1 MERYVVERLVN
12 PTMVTERC
20 EIQVDDGRVTEV
32 RPAGKGVTGCEP
44 AIGLTAVPGF
54 IDLHTHGA
62 MGHDI
67 MDADP
72 AGYAEI
78 ASHHLRHGTTGFLG
92 STLTA
97 ELEQIDAVLG
107 VAREYARQNARE
119 AAAGCEASLIG
130 IHVEGPWLAPES
142 AGAQNTAYMH
152 APEEPDFELIRA
164 NRDLIR
170 MATFSY
176 HYESAPAFLDLL
188 NQLGIIAACGHD
200 RGTDDLIQQ
209 AFERGLR
216 HITHLFSANSMFH
229 RVNGYKHLGA
239 LEMALM
245 TPGVTV
251 EAIADG
257 RHVTK
262 HIWRFLRHNKPAD
275 EIVVVSDSMRA
286 AGMPPDPRRI
296 IRLGEIEA
304 IVDDGVAWL
313 ADRSAF
319 AGSVSTMDNSFRML
333 VGEWGESL
341 TDAVR
346 MTSTNQARALGM
358 LDHLGSIEPG
368 KRADFVLLDD
378 ELNVVQVVKAG
389 VVVRYAGRA

>member
-1 MERYVVERLVN
+1 MERFAVDRLVG
-12 PTMVTERC
+12 PAGVTERK
-20 EIQVDDGRVTEV
+20 EIVVDDGRITEI
-32 RPAGKGVTGCEP
+32 RPVGTG
-44 AIGLTAVPGF
+44 ATGLTAVPGF
-54 IDLHTHGA
+54 IDIHTHGA

-67 MDADP
+67 MDGDP

-78 ASHHLRHGTTGFLG
+78 ASHHVRHGTTAFVG

-97 ELEQIDAVLG
+97 PLEQISGVLD
-107 VAREYARQNARE
+107 VAREYTKANAE
-119 AAAGCEASLIG
+119 AAAAGREASLLG

-176 HYESAPAFLDLL
+176 HYQSAPAFLDLL
-188 NQLGIIAACGHD
+188 NALGIIAACGHD
-200 RGTDDLIQQ
+200 RGTDDLIAQ
-209 AFERGLR
+209 AFDRGLR

-257 RHVTK
+257 RHVTS
-262 HIWRFLRHNKPAD
+262 HMWRFLRHNKQPD

-286 AGMPPDPRRI
+286 AGMPDDPHRT
-296 IRLGEIEA
+296 IRLGELEA
-304 IVDDGVAWL
+304 VVDDGVAWL

-319 AGSVSTMDNSFRML
+319 AGSVSTMHNSFRIL

-341 TDAVR
+341 PDAVR
-346 MTSTNQARALGM
+346 MTSTNQARTLGV
-358 LDHLGSIEPG
+358 LDQLGSIEPG
-368 KRADFVLLDD
+368 KRADFVLLDEALD
-378 ELNVVQVVKAG
+378 VVQVIKS
-389 VVVRYAGRA
+389 GRVADV